1 MANNPPQQMPLRG
14 TKDAPKF
21 DGNVPA
27 LLPRFLEDV
36 DLLATAAGIND
47 AKKIR
52 YAMWYVDLDE
62 AEVWQTVSAASAAI
76 PDWDDFIDQVKE
88 LYPGCEGSNHFCHAD
103 LHYLVQDPWM
113 ASMRSQEDL
122 GKYRRKFTKISSHLV
137 DTGKLSETEQN
148 DLFL

>member
-1 MANNPPQQMPLRG
+1 MANNPPQQMPLWG

-21 DGNVPA
+21 NGKIPA

-47 AKKIR
+47 AEKICYAMR
-52 YAMWYVDLDE
+52 YADLDE
-62 AEVWQTVSAASAAI
+62 AEVWQTVSATSTAI
-76 PDWDDFIDQVKE
+76 PDWDDFVDQVKE
-88 LYPGCEGSNHFCHAD
+88 LYLGCEGSNRFCRAD
-103 LHYLVQDPWM
+103 LHYLVQDSRM

-122 GKYRRKFTKISSHLV
+122 GEYRRKFTKISSHLV

-148 DLFL
+148 GLFL